1 MRGLYDLLDE
11 HRARTSLHLSS
22 VYGSSTAGT
31 HQWRTERDALA
42 RSFEE
47 RLAGMSIGDLPL
59 CFGRLDMAGGGRFHI
74 GRLALSDEHHEPLLV
89 DWRAP
94 AAQPFYQ
101 ATAGDPQGVVRR
113 RHLLTRGREVISLD
127 DEVFDLESLSERD
140 RAGLQGDAA
149 LLAALSRERT
159 GRMGDIVA
167 TIQADQDRI
176 IRSELAGALVV
187 QGGPGTGKTVVALHR
202 AAYLLY
208 THRRQLAGSGVLIVG
223 PNGVFL
229 RYIEQVLPSLGETGA
244 LLLTPGELFP
254 GVTARRSDPPDVA
267 RVKGDLRMVDVLRK
281 AVADRQRVPRQDL
294 TVNFEGERLRL
305 DRRTLRSIRSAA
317 RRSRRPHNRGRE
329 VVERLVL
336 DALAAQLEEPS
347 RRADLRRTRAFR
359 EAMERL
365 WPLLS
370 PQELLNDLFGF
381 PALLRSAAPD
391 LSAAEREALAR
402 PRRPSAAD
410 VDWSAQDVALLDE
423 AAEILGTPATGRR
436 RRGRGAQEA
445 YARRVL
451 AGLDLGFPVDA
462 EAMAARYAGERGPEP
477 LTERARA
484 DGTWAFGHVIVDEAQ
499 ELSAMEWRVLFR
511 RCPSRSMTI
520 VGDLA
525 QAGVA
530 WRPSSWAEVL
540 DLHARGRWRVAEL
553 TVNYRTPREIMDVAA
568 AVLARSDPGVVP
580 PVAMRDAGE
589 TPWVERVQT
598 LDGQLV
604 DAVRRELD
612 MIGTGRLAV
621 LTPAARRDEV
631 ESAVRGALPEAVTGS
646 VLDSPVAVLAVKEA
660 KGLEFDA
667 VVLVE
672 PGEIVRES
680 ERGLSDLY
688 VALTRAT
695 RRLGVLYTQLLPP
708 ELAALPGNGPG
719 QPSGQ

>member
-1 MRGLYDLLDE
+1 
-11 HRARTSLHLSS
+11 
-22 VYGSSTAGT
+22 
-31 HQWRTERDALA
+31 
-42 RSFEE
+42 
-47 RLAGMSIGDLPL
+47 MSIGDLPL
-59 CFGRLDMAGGGRFHI
+59 CFGRLDLVGGGRFHV
-74 GRLALSDEHHEPLLV
+74 GRLALADDDHEPLLV

-127 DEVFDLESLSERD
+127 DEVFDLDSLSERD

-149 LLAALSRERT
+149 LLAALGRERT

-176 IRSELAGALVV
+176 IRSELAGAMVV
-187 QGGPGTGKTVVALHR
+187 QGGPGTGKTAVALHR

-208 THRRQLAGSGVLIVG
+208 AHRRQLAGSGVLIVG

-254 GVTARRSDPPDVA
+254 GVTARRAEVPEVA
-267 RVKGDLRMVDVLRK
+267 RVKGDVRMVGVLRK
-281 AVADRQRVPRQDL
+281 AVEDRQRLPREDL
-294 TVNFEGERLRL
+294 IVHFEGERLVL
-305 DRRTLRSIRSAA
+305 DRRTSRRIRAAA
-317 RRSRRPHNRGRE
+317 RRSRRPHNRARE
-329 VVERLVL
+329 VAERLVL

-347 RRADLRRTRAFR
+347 RRVDLRRTRAFR
-359 EAMERL
+359 EVMERL

-381 PALLRSAAPD
+381 PALLRSAAHELRP
-391 LSAAEREALAR
+391 AEREALAR
-402 PRRPSAAD
+402 PRQRNAAD
-410 VDWSAQDVALLDE
+410 VDWSMEDVALLDE
-423 AAEILGTPATGRR
+423 AAEVLGTPATGRR
-436 RRGRGAQEA
+436 RRARDAQEA

-462 EAMAARYAGERGPEP
+462 EAMAARYAGEKGPEP
-477 LTERARA
+477 LSVRARA
-484 DGTWAFGHVIVDEAQ
+484 DRTWAFGHVIVDEAQ
-499 ELSAMEWRVLFR
+499 ELSPMVWRALFR
-511 RCPSRSMTI
+511 RCPSKSMTI

-530 WRPSSWAEVL
+530 WRPSSWAELL
-540 DLHARGRWRVAEL
+540 DRHAGGRWRVAEL
-553 TVNYRTPREIMDVAA
+553 TVNYRTPREIMDVAVN
-568 AVLARSDPGVVP
+568 VLAASDPGVEP

-589 TPWVERVQT
+589 EPWVQRVDRL

-612 MIGTGRLAV
+612 VIGTGRLAV
-621 LTPAARRDEV
+621 LTSAARRDDV
-631 ESAVRGALPEAVTGS
+631 EWALREALPESVRGS
-646 VLDSPVAVLAVKEA
+646 VLDSPVAVLAVKAA
-660 KGLEFDA
+660 KGLEFDS

-672 PGEIVRES
+672 PGEIVAES
-680 ERGLSDLY
+680 DRGLSDLY
-688 VALTRAT
+688 VALTRTT
-695 RRLGVLYTQLLPP
+695 RRLGVVHSDALPS
-708 ELAALPGNGPG
+708 ELAALGS
-719 QPSGQ
+719 Q

>member
-1 MRGLYDLLDE
+1 
-11 HRARTSLHLSS
+11 
-22 VYGSSTAGT
+22 
-31 HQWRTERDALA
+31 
-42 RSFEE
+42 
-47 RLAGMSIGDLPL
+47 MSIGDLPL
-59 CFGRLDMAGGGRFHI
+59 CFGRLDLVGGGRFHV
-74 GRLALSDEHHEPLLV
+74 GRLALADDEHEPLLV

-127 DEVFDLESLSERD
+127 DEVFDLDSLSERD

-149 LLAALSRERT
+149 LLAALGRERT

-176 IRSELAGALVV
+176 IRSELAGAMVV
-187 QGGPGTGKTVVALHR
+187 QGGPGTGKTAVALHR

-254 GVTARRSDPPDVA
+254 GVTARRAEVSEVA
-267 RVKGDLRMVDVLRK
+267 RVKGDARMVGVLRK
-281 AVADRQRVPRQDL
+281 AVEDRQRLPREDL
-294 TVNFEGERLRL
+294 IVHFEGERLVL
-305 DRRTLRSIRSAA
+305 DRRTSRRIRTAA
-317 RRSRRPHNRGRE
+317 RRSRRPHNRARE
-329 VVERLVL
+329 VAERLVL

-347 RRADLRRTRAFR
+347 RRVDLRRTRAFR
-359 EAMERL
+359 EVMERL

-381 PALLRSAAPD
+381 PALLRSAAHELRP
-391 LSAAEREALAR
+391 AEREALAR
-402 PRRPSAAD
+402 PRQRNAAD
-410 VDWSAQDVALLDE
+410 VDWSMEDVALLDE
-423 AAEILGTPATGRR
+423 AGEVLGTPATGRR
-436 RRGRGAQEA
+436 RRARDAQEA

-462 EAMAARYAGERGPEP
+462 EAMAARYAGEKGPEP
-477 LTERARA
+477 LSVRARA
-484 DGTWAFGHVIVDEAQ
+484 DRTWAFGHVIVDEAQ
-499 ELSAMEWRVLFR
+499 ELSPMVWRALFR
-511 RCPSRSMTI
+511 RCPSKSMTI

-530 WRPSSWAEVL
+530 WRPSSWAELL
-540 DLHARGRWRVAEL
+540 DRHAGGRWRVAEL
-553 TVNYRTPREIMDVAA
+553 TVNYRTPREIMDVAVT
-568 AVLARSDPGVVP
+568 VLAASDPGVEP

-589 TPWVERVQT
+589 EPWVQRVDRV

-612 MIGTGRLAV
+612 VIGTGRLAV
-621 LTPAARRDEV
+621 LTSAARRDEV
-631 ESAVRGALPEAVTGS
+631 EWALREALPESVRGS
-646 VLDSPVAVLAVKEA
+646 VLDSPVAVLAVKAA
-660 KGLEFDA
+660 KGLEFDS

-672 PGEIVRES
+672 PGEIVAES

-688 VALTRAT
+688 VALTRTT
-695 RRLGVLYTQLLPP
+695 RRLGVVHSEALPS
-708 ELAALPGNGPG
+708 ELAALGS
-719 QPSGQ
+719 Q

>member
-1 MRGLYDLLDE
+1 M
-11 HRARTSLHLSS
+11 
-22 VYGSSTAGT
+22 
-31 HQWRTERDALA
+31 
-42 RSFEE
+42 SFEK
-47 RLAGMSIGDLPL
+47 RLAGMTIGDLPL
-59 CFGRLDMAGGGRFHI
+59 CFGRLDMVGGVRFHI
-74 GRLALSDEHHEPLLV
+74 GRLALSDDHHEPLLV

-101 ATAGDPQGVVRR
+101 ATAGDPQGVIRR

-127 DEVFDLESLSERD
+127 DEVFDLDSLSESE

-149 LLAALSRERT
+149 LLASLSRERT
-159 GRMGDIVA
+159 GRMGDLVA

-176 IRSELAGALVV
+176 IRSDLAGALVV
-187 QGGPGTGKTVVALHR
+187 QGGPGTGKTAVALHR

-208 THRRQLAGSGVLIVG
+208 THRRRLAGSGVLIVG

-254 GVTARRSDPPDVA
+254 GVTARRADPPAVA
-267 RVKGDLRMVDVLRK
+267 KVKGDLRMVAVLRK
-281 AVADRQRVPRQDL
+281 AVADRQRLPREDL
-294 TVNFEGERLRL
+294 VVNFEGEPLRL
-305 DRRTLRSIRSAA
+305 DRKTAGTIRSAA
-317 RRSRRPHNRGRE
+317 RRSRRPHNRARE
-329 VVERLVL
+329 VVERLSL
-336 DALAAQLEEPS
+336 DALSAQLEEPAA
-347 RRADLRRTRAFR
+347 RRSELRRTRAFK
-359 EAMERL
+359 EVMERL

-391 LSAAEREALAR
+391 LSPAERQALLRAR
-402 PRRPSAAD
+402 QPSPAE
-410 VDWSAQDVALLDE
+410 VDWSVEDVALLDE
-423 AAEILGTPATGRR
+423 AAEILGTPTTGHRR
-436 RRGRGAQEA
+436 RRRAGAQEA

-462 EAMAARYAGERGPEP
+462 EAMAARYAGEHGPEP
-477 LTERARA
+477 LSERARA
-484 DGTWAFGHVIVDEAQ
+484 DRTWAFGHVIVDEAQ
-499 ELSAMEWRVLFR
+499 ELSPMVWRVLFR

-525 QAGVA
+525 QAGVT

-540 DLHARGRWRVAEL
+540 DRHAKGRWRVAEL
-553 TVNYRTPREIMDVAA
+553 TVNYRTPREIMDLAA
-568 AVLARSDPGVVP
+568 TVLAEGDPGVVP

-589 TPWVERVQT
+589 EPWVRRLET
-598 LDGQLV
+598 PLDGQLV
-604 DAVRRELD
+604 DAVRRELEV
-612 MIGTGRLAV
+612 IGTGRLAV
-621 LTPAARRDEV
+621 LTPAARREAV
-631 ESAVRGALPEAVTGS
+631 ESSVRAALPGAVTGG

-660 KGLEFDA
+660 KGLEFDS

-672 PGEIVRES
+672 PGEIVNES

-695 RRLGVLYTQLLPP
+695 RRLGVLHSGPLPP
-708 ELAALPGNGPG
+708 SLAALGDGAP
-719 QPSGQ
+719 

>member
-1 MRGLYDLLDE
+1 MSGLYALLDE

-74 GRLALSDEHHEPLLV
+74 GRLALADENHEPLLV

-127 DEVFDLESLSERD
+127 DEVFDLDALSERD
-140 RAGLQGDAA
+140 RASLQGDAA

-254 GVTARRSDPPDVA
+254 GVTATRAEGPEVA
-267 RVKGDLRMVDVLRK
+267 RVKGDIGMVDVLRK
-281 AVADRQRVPRQDL
+281 AVADRQRVPREDL
-294 TVNFEGERLRL
+294 VVHFEGERLVL
-305 DRRTLRSIRSAA
+305 HRRAARRIRTTA
-317 RRSRRPHNRGRE
+317 RRSRRPHNRARE
-329 VVERLVL
+329 VAERRVL
-336 DALAAQLEEPS
+336 DALAAQLEDPT
-347 RRADLRRTRAFR
+347 RRVDLRRTRAFR
-359 EAMERL
+359 EVMERM

-381 PALLRSAAPD
+381 PALLRSAAPA
-391 LSAAEREALAR
+391 LSPAERAALVR
-402 PRRPSAAD
+402 PRPPNAAD
-410 VDWSAQDVALLDE
+410 VDWSVEDVALLDE
-423 AAEILGTPATGRR
+423 AAEILGAPATGRR
-436 RRGRGAQEA
+436 RRARDAQAA

-462 EAMAARYAGERGPEP
+462 EAMAARYAGEKGPEP
-477 LTERARA
+477 LSERARA
-484 DGTWAFGHVIVDEAQ
+484 DRTWAFGHVIVDEAQ
-499 ELSAMEWRVLFR
+499 ELSPMVWRALFR
-511 RCPSRSMTI
+511 RCPSKSMTI

-530 WRPSSWAEVL
+530 WRPSSWAELL
-540 DLHARGRWRVAEL
+540 DHHAKGRWRVAEL

-568 AVLARSDPGVVP
+568 AVLAVSDPGVEP

-589 TPWVERVQT
+589 VPWVRRVERSV
-598 LDGQLV
+598 DGRLV
-604 DAVRRELD
+604 DAVRAELD
-612 MIGTGRLAV
+612 LIGTGRLAV
-621 LTPAARRDEV
+621 LTSAARRDEV
-631 ESAVRGALPEAVTGS
+631 EWALRGAMPESVRGG
-646 VLDSPVAVLAVKEA
+646 VLESPVAVLAVKEA

-667 VVLVE
+667 VVLIE

-680 ERGLSDLY
+680 DRGLSDLY
-688 VALTRAT
+688 VALTRTT
-695 RRLGVLYTQLLPP
+695 RRLGVVHWGPLPP
-708 ELAALPGNGPG
+708 ELAALGS
-719 QPSGQ
+719 Q